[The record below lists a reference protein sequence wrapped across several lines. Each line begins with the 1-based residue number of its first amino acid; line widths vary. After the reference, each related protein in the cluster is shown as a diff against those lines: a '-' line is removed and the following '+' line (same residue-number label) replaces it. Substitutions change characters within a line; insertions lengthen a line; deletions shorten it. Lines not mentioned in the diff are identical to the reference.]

1 MIKAV
6 CGHCEES
13 VTIAPAGDDDWM
25 WVDAGGSS
33 VGTNYPE
40 GYDSPTFWKDL
51 AERDIATYSMLN
63 AMDQLCMTGWTHQH
77 YPKSGSRA
85 PFLGTVEE
93 CCDLPMRLAPRG
105 WVCRGKCGS
114 LVEIGA
120 RYEAAKAA

>member
-1 MIKAV
+1 MEAV
-6 CGHCEES
+6 CGHCNS
-13 VTIAPAGDDDWM
+13 GIDIAPAGVDDWM
-25 WVDAGGSS
+25 WVGVDGSS

-40 GYDSPTFWKDL
+40 GFESPTFWKDL
-51 AERDIATYSMLN
+51 AERDIAAYSMLN

-85 PFLGTVEE
+85 PFVGIVEE

-114 LVEIGA
+114 VIETGVVH
-120 RYEAAKAA
+120 ETAKAA